1 MTADEVEKY
10 IAQLAFSGAADF
22 VDKMKEQGMDN
33 KNDICNQV
41 KRTLITTLQM
51 NNLEALAIKAEKIN
65 FHIHDLEF
73 GQILLM
79 KENRKIWICN
89 HSPQCDENTEENT
102 KSDN

>member
-1 MTADEVEKY
+1 MVLCEISCEFFGGFQTNIDLNY
-10 IAQLAFSGAADF
+10 
-22 VDKMKEQGMDN
+22 MDN

-79 KENRKIWICN
+79 QENQKVWICN